1 MTAKILDGK
10 AVAAKERQRSAARA
24 ADFVS
29 KYGRAPGLAVVKVGE
44 DPASAVYV
52 RNKRKACEECGIAS
66 FAHDLP
72 ATTSR
77 AELLGLIDRLNR
89 DDAVDGILLQLPL
102 PKGLDSTEIM
112 DTIDPA
118 KDVDGFHPTNTG
130 LLAQKRPGLRPC
142 TPWGVMRLLKDYS
155 LDVTGLR
162 AVVVGASNIVG
173 RPMALE
179 LLLGRATVTV
189 CHTGTRDLRGEV
201 ERADLVVAAVGKP
214 AYIPGIWI
222 RDGAIVIDVGI
233 NRLPDGKLAGD
244 VEYAPAA
251 ERAAWIT
258 PVPGG
263 VGPMTIAM
271 LLSNTV
277 DAALARKGVKVRL
290 RVGQSGRG
298 CKTHP
303 HEKSGPP
310 GRADRRPARRGKRA
324 PQRRHR
330 GRRAARN
337 QAHARRPARGGRE
350 RRHRPLHLHHHA
362 HAGSRRGARGGLP
375 VRRRTCCA
383 TRAMSS
389 IPASADPPAISC
401 ASRCAPICRWTWRA
415 LTRNFYTTSSCGV
428 CGKASI
434 EAVTAS
440 AGDRRIFSD
449 PASSGMIV
457 RESVLR
463 GLPDTLK
470 KVAGRVR
477 RDRRH
482 ARGRA
487 VQRRR

>member
-10 AVAAKERQRSAARA
+10 AVAAKERQKSAARA
-24 ADFVS
+24 ADFLS
-29 KYGRAPGLAVVKVGE
+29 RFGRAPGLAVVKVGD

-72 ATTSR
+72 DTTSR
-77 AELLGLIDRLNR
+77 AELLALIERLNR

-142 TPWGVMRLLKDYS
+142 TPWGVMQLLKDAAI
-155 LDVTGLR
+155 DVTGLR

-179 LLLGRATVTV
+179 LLLARATVTV

-201 ERADLVVAAVGKP
+201 ERADLVVAAVGKA

-233 NRLPDGKLAGD
+233 NRLSDGKLAGD
-244 VEYAPAA
+244 VEYGPAA
-251 ERAAWIT
+251 QRAAWIT

-277 DAALARKGVKVRL
+277 DAALHRKGVK
-290 RVGQSGRG
+290 
-298 CKTHP
+298 
-303 HEKSGPP
+303 
-310 GRADRRPARRGKRA
+310 
-324 PQRRHR
+324 
-330 GRRAARN
+330 
-337 QAHARRPARGGRE
+337 
-350 RRHRPLHLHHHA
+350 
-362 HAGSRRGARGGLP
+362 AG
-375 VRRRTCCA
+375 
-383 TRAMSS
+383 
-389 IPASADPPAISC
+389 
-401 ASRCAPICRWTWRA
+401 
-415 LTRNFYTTSSCGV
+415 
-428 CGKASI
+428 
-434 EAVTAS
+434 
-440 AGDRRIFSD
+440 
-449 PASSGMIV
+449 
-457 RESVLR
+457 
-463 GLPDTLK
+463 
-470 KVAGRVR
+470 
-477 RDRRH
+477 
-482 ARGRA
+482 
-487 VQRRR
+487 